1 MNDLV
6 GQPIL
11 AAAGFQPALRTRK
24 FTKPGRNP
32 HRGRDERGF
41 TYECANDAT

>member
-1 MNDLV
+1 MNNSV

-24 FTKPGRNP
+24 FTKPGRGP
-32 HRGRDERGF
+32 DARAF
-41 TYECANDAT
+41 TSECASDAT